1 MEKKVNAVEHT
12 SAVAKNETKQ
22 NKSCPKLNRSH
33 WSKGP
38 QQHLCGSNAWTK
50 WMWWLHWPYFSGG
63 LWQLSLTH
71 LAVDLSPQHAHVS
84 KLKSICT
91 CIAALTHPGLI
102 GAAAHVQ
109 QIRTGTVTT
118 SGDGHFFYQSRWQ
131 PGDSCKCHTD
141 APAVPRLRPFPSR
154 SQPFP
159 SSQAWAGV
167 ELNVLSYIRLTY
179 PN

>member
-1 MEKKVNAVEHT
+1 MNQVNVVTALTVFQQR
-12 SAVAKNETKQ
+12 AVAIIPHTPSSGSEPTA
-22 NKSCPKLNRSH
+22 RSRVQAQINLHMHSSSDTSWTH
-33 WSKGP
+33 WSRRACAADPHRHSHYFRG
-38 QQHLCGSNAWTK
+38 
-50 WMWWLHWPYFSGG
+50 WP
-63 LWQLSLTH
+63 
-71 LAVDLSPQHAHVS
+71 
-84 KLKSICT
+84 
-91 CIAALTHPGLI
+91 
-102 GAAAHVQ
+102 
-109 QIRTGTVTT
+109 
-118 SGDGHFFYQSRWQ
+118 FFYQSRWQ